1 MVNFYPRPPRGG
13 RLRFGLCAALPV
25 HISIHALRE
34 EGDGFVWGIR
44 LHLRR
49 FLSTPSARRATVPL
63 SQLPHAWGISIHALR
78 EEGDPQDH
86 DHNQR
91 GRHFYPRPPRGG
103 RQACIFTRTIT
114 SLFLSTP
121 SARRAT
127 FYRPGRYLPGMISI
141 HALREEGDSVLSL
154 NFDFFDISIH
164 ALREEGDP
172 SSAVRFWLQKVFLST
187 PSARRATP
195 DSRRAERGLAH
206 FYPRPP
212 RGGRRSSRNSPRC
225 FRAYFYPRPPRGG
238 RPAGRTSFWADLVFL
253 STPSAR
259 RATAVAGP
267 ARYNAK
273 FLSTPSAR
281 RATSLLLRLLH
292 PPGFLSTPSARRATG
307 RSLVC

>member
-1 MVNFYPRPPRGG
+1 M
-13 RLRFGLCAALPV
+13 
-25 HISIHALRE
+25 ISIHALRE
-34 EGDGFVWGIR
+34 EGDSV
-44 LHLRR
+44 
-49 FLSTPSARRATVPL
+49 LSL
-63 SQLPHAWGISIHALR
+63 NFDFFDISIHALR

-164 ALREEGDP
+164 ALREEGD
-172 SSAVRFWLQKVFLST
+172 
-187 PSARRATP
+187 RRVVP
-195 DSRRAERGLAH
+195 LFGLTL
-206 FYPRPP
+206 
-212 RGGRRSSRNSPRC
+212 
-225 FRAYFYPRPPRGG
+225 YFYPRPPRGG
-238 RPAGRTSFWADLVFL
+238 RPPSQDRRGTTQNFYPRPPRGGRLGCRWALSRASRFL

-259 RATAVAGP
+259 RATRRRPRQRPVGRISIHALREEGDEP
-267 ARYNAK
+267 AAEAPAPTGI
-273 FLSTPSAR
+273 SIHA
-281 RATSLLLRLLH
+281 LREE
-292 PPGFLSTPSARRATG
+292 GDAQ
-307 RSLVC
+307 